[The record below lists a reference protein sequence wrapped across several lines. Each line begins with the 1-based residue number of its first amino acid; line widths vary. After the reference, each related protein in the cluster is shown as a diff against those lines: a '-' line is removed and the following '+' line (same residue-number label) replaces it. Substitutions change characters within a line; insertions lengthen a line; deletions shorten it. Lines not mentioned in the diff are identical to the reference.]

1 MVGVRVSDTTAETT
15 MAMLRVTENSRKR
28 RPTMPPMS
36 SSGMKTAS
44 SETVMDTMRLVRAGV
59 RLDSRDKHGR
69 TPLHLVA
76 ALFFLED
83 VMRLLLDRKADP
95 NTRDDEGLTPLH
107 FAVGDAREEIS
118 RMLISAGADVNATDI
133 RGRPPLHHI
142 PFRNDVH
149 ELTVM
154 LLEKGANPRL
164 TDRLGRT
171 ALHAVCNVRDE
182 DRLRADGHEIDAAC
196 GQLRLKTERAL
207 AEAGPKDHSHEPHT
221 P

>member
-1 MVGVRVSDTTAETT
+1 
-15 MAMLRVTENSRKR
+15 
-28 RPTMPPMS
+28 MS

-182 DRLRADGHEIDAAC
+182 DRLRAEILVCHGADPEARDGFGWTALGLAALQGWLDASPAHC
-196 GQLRLKTERAL
+196 GEAWPECLESKAARPDRPRLL
-207 AEAGPKDHSHEPHT
+207 Y
-221 P
+221 